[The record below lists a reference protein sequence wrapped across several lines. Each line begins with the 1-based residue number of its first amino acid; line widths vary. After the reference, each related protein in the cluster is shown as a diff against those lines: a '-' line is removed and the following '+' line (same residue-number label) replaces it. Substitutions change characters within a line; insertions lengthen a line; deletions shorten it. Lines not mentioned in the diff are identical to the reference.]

1 MIKARA
7 KCVKKREE
15 DDESSEEDYDSYS
28 AIDDGN
34 ILYHIYLRTMHIW
47 ILSSDIAARGSP
59 KDILSVYTEK

>member
-7 KCVKKREE
+7 TCVKKREE

-34 ILYHIYLRTMHIW
+34 ILYHIYLKV
-47 ILSSDIAARGSP
+47 DGN
-59 KDILSVYTEK
+59 EK

>member
-15 DDESSEEDYDSYS
+15 DDESSEEDYGSYS

-34 ILYHIYLRTMHIW
+34 ILYHIYLRTMQI
-47 ILSSDIAARGSP
+47 
-59 KDILSVYTEK
+59 